1 MTSRGSK
8 PQIREVY
15 RRGEHQL
22 KPWRNGGGSTREVAA
37 FPPGEE
43 DFRWRLSFAEIARS
57 GPFSSFPGIDRLITL
72 VDGPAVALT
81 VDGREH
87 RLERHRPFRFS
98 GDAATAATVSAPS
111 VDFNV
116 MVRRAEVR
124 ATASVLRLES
134 AGEAASLE
142 SSEGETLV
150 TVLAGA
156 VEVSAGGAVAELE
169 AFDVAR
175 TVGPLSV
182 RGSGVVQVTGL
193 VPR

>member
-1 MTSRGSK
+1 MTSPGSK
-8 PQIREVY
+8 PEIREVY
-15 RRGEHQL
+15 RRSEHQL

-37 FPPGEE
+37 FPAGEE
-43 DFRWRLSFAEIARS
+43 DFRWRLSFAEVARS

-87 RLERHRPFRFS
+87 RLERHRPFCFS
-98 GDAATAATVSAPS
+98 GDAATAARVSAPS

-142 SSEGETLV
+142 SSEGETLL

-156 VEVSAGGAVAELE
+156 VEVVAGADAEELE

-175 TVGPLSV
+175 AVGPLSV
-182 RGSGVVQVTGL
+182 GGSGVVQVTRL
-193 VPR
+193 LPL